1 MPVQLLDWS
10 FLPLQNV
17 ASYRLSNLDVENSA
31 SSSNNCLTETARELS
46 AALFLAK
53 RSICASFPFAG
64 GVLCV
69 PNAEYACTSSFAGD
83 VSLPVDSPIASEKRF
98 SARRRRIS
106 GQKGCSSSVHI
117 MSGVLHYML
126 CVSGFANVLEICITG
141 PAEVELKVKLPSSSE
156 LVLLT
161 VADRGLASHLSR
173 PFMQGPLS
181 AKESYF
187 CTPIQEFCM

>member
-1 MPVQLLDWS
+1 
-10 FLPLQNV
+10 
-17 ASYRLSNLDVENSA
+17 
-31 SSSNNCLTETARELS
+31 
-46 AALFLAK
+46 
-53 RSICASFPFAG
+53 
-64 GVLCV
+64 
-69 PNAEYACTSSFAGD
+69 
-83 VSLPVDSPIASEKRF
+83 
-98 SARRRRIS
+98 
-106 GQKGCSSSVHI
+106 